1 MNKLKSIDNI
11 KNTPITNISSINNSR
26 NSTPINKTTNTI
38 KFIIT
43 ETVISNW
50 EVSNI
55 IYS

>member
-11 KNTPITNISSINNSR
+11 KNTPITNISSISNSR